1 MRMKTMGTG
10 MLALGAVLA
19 VGGCSKK
26 NNDVDTTMGTSGG
39 NVAPATPNV
48 AATDTSS
55 PMTNGAM
62 NGTATGNAGA
72 AAAGTGTAGPGTPGT
87 SSMSPSTG
95 ASTTPSTGAQSTRT
109 PGTGPGTM
117 NDSTTRNR
125 TGSGPGSGTGS
136 KGSGTGSG
144 SKRAY

>member
-1 MRMKTMGTG
+1 MRNAITG
-10 MLALGAVLA
+10 SSMLALAAVLA

-26 NNDVDTTMGTSGG
+26 NNEVDTTMGTSGG
-39 NVAPATPNV
+39 SVAPATPN
-48 AATDTSS
+48 AATTDT
-55 PMTNGAM
+55 M
-62 NGTATGNAGA
+62 NGHATGNPGA

-95 ASTTPSTGAQSTRT
+95 ASTAPSTGT
-109 PGTGPGTM
+109 PGTGPGTT

-136 KGSGTGSG
+136 KGSGSG
-144 SKRAY
+144 STRPY